1 MKLKKILWATD
12 LSKNA
17 AEALPFVSSLAETYQ
32 AEVHVL
38 YVMEELGHFG
48 AWYGDFDRSHVEEM
62 QRMEKEKAEKSLDEI
77 CQAHLEGCPL
87 YVRHIAIGDAASEIL
102 KLIGTEKPGVVVMAT
117 RGRKGKFEFGSVV
130 ERVVKHSPA
139 PVLTIPA
146 GSVR

>member
-1 MKLKKILWATD
+1 LKKILWATD

-48 AWYGDFDRSHVEEM
+48 AWYGDFDRSHIEEM
-62 QRMEKEKAEKSLDEI
+62 QRMEREKAEKSLDQI
-77 CQAHLEGCPL
+77 CQTHLEGCPL
-87 YVRHIAIGDAASEIL
+87 YIRHIAIGDAASEIL
-102 KLIGTEKPGVVVMAT
+102 KLIGTEKPALVVMAT
-117 RGRKGKFEFGSVV
+117 RGRKGKFEFGSVA